1 MSLVLTVNGAF
12 SLLLTTTQLPAA
24 TIGAALLPKKMA
36 GQFHGMMAAATPNG
50 CRSVRFNMPG
60 VCRLV
65 APCGSQPSPAF
76 SSKKLAHARWS
87 WYAPSGRP
95 IATASRR
102 AIGAC
107 AARSSSASLRIGAAR
122 AAGERAAHAGCAAF
136 AAATAALVSATLA
149 SWTAGGGGGF
159 L

>member
-149 SWTAGGGGGF
+149 SWTAGGGGF